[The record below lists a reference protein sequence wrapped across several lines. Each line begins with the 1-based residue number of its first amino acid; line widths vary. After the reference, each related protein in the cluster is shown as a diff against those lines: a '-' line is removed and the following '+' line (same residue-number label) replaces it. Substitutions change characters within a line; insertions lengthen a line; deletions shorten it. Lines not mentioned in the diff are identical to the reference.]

1 MSVSQLVRRIYMA
14 AELAGF
20 VEWHVW
26 NRLEAM
32 EAFQKFSVKNKFLF
46 QSYRKTVSFIII
58 NAKAIRIKKENIS
71 KKVA

>member
-1 MSVSQLVRRIYMA
+1 MA
-14 AELAGF
+14 AELAGP

-32 EAFQKFSVKNKFLF
+32 EAFHFFSVKNKFLF
-46 QSYRKTVSFIII
+46 QSYRKTVSVIII
-58 NAKAIRIKKENIS
+58 NAKAIHIKKENSS